1 MLGERAARRLC
12 ERALSLAA
20 RLPGASARVALTSSR
35 GGFTRAAGSQVT
47 QVADTEEATLE
58 VAISFGQRRAAA
70 TTNQLELSAVAALVE
85 RAAAMAKLT
94 PASPEVLPPL
104 GSQRYLALP
113 GAVDAAAAR
122 LGAAARA
129 RVLGSAL
136 REAGAAGLSLAAFFQ
151 HAHRSTSLADSAG
164 LWAHDER
171 TRLGFSCS
179 ARSADGSAAGW
190 AGAGAASL
198 SELAPE
204 RLVARALAKA
214 RASANPARL
223 PPGRYTV
230 VLEPAATGSLVR
242 FLTDSLD
249 ARSADEG
256 RSFFSGRRSG
266 ERLFP
271 AHVTVR
277 TEPADFAADGR
288 AFDDEGVPQQPRIWI
303 DRGALAALPCDRV
316 WAARRGIS
324 PSGWPAGLALDGGAA
339 SLDEQVRGVERGL
352 LITRFFYLS
361 LVEARGLEV
370 TGATRDGVLL
380 IERGAVV
387 GAAANFRFRHS
398 PVALLER
405 CDALGPS
412 EVVEID
418 GGARLRAPVLRSHE
432 FAMTGH
438 SEAV

>member
-1 MLGERAARRLC
+1 MLTERAARRLC
-12 ERALSLAA
+12 ERVLALAA

-47 QVADTEEATLE
+47 QVADTEEANLE

-70 TTNQLELSAVAALVE
+70 TTNQLEPSALAALVE

-94 PASPEVLPPL
+94 PASPEVLPAL
-104 GSQRYLALP
+104 GPQRYLALP
-113 GAVDAAAAR
+113 GAVDAEAAR
-122 LGAAARA
+122 LDAAARA
-129 RVLGSAL
+129 RVLGGAL
-136 REAGAAGLSLAAFFQ
+136 REANAAGLSLAAFFQ
-151 HAHRSTSLADSAG
+151 HAHRSFSLADSAG

-179 ARSADGSAAGW
+179 ARSAAGSAAGW
-190 AGAGAASL
+190 AGAGAARL

-214 RASANPARL
+214 RASANPAPL

-230 VLEPAATGSLVR
+230 VLEPAATASLVR
-242 FLTDSLD
+242 FLTDVLD
-249 ARSADEG
+249 ARSADED
-256 RSFFSGRRSG
+256 RSFFSRRRPG

-277 TEPADFAADGR
+277 SEPSDFAADGR
-288 AFDDEGVPQQPRIWI
+288 AFDDEGVPQHPRIWI

-316 WAARRGIS
+316 WAAHRGLA
-324 PSGWPAGLALDGGAA
+324 PSGWPAGMALDGGAA
-339 SLDEQVRGVERGL
+339 SRDELVRGVERGL

-380 IERGAVV
+380 IERGKVV
-387 GAAANFRFRHS
+387 GAVANFRFRHS

-412 EVVEID
+412 EAVDVD

>member
-1 MLGERAARRLC
+1 MLTERAARRLC
-12 ERALSLAA
+12 ERVLALAA
-20 RLPGASARVALTSSR
+20 RLPGASAKVALGSAR
-35 GGFTRAAGSQVT
+35 GGYSRAAGNQVT

-70 TTNQLELSAVAALVE
+70 TTNQLEPAALAQLVE

-94 PASPEVLPPL
+94 PASAEVLPPL
-104 GSQRYLALP
+104 GPQRYLALS
-113 GAVDAAAAR
+113 GAVDPEATR
-122 LGAAARA
+122 LGAEARA
-129 RVLGSAL
+129 RVLGDAL
-136 REAGAAGLSLAAFFQ
+136 RQARAAELSFAGFLQ

-171 TRLGFSCS
+171 TRLTFSCS

-190 AGAGAASL
+190 AGGGAVRLA
-198 SELAPE
+198 ELAPE

-214 RASANPARL
+214 KASAAPRPL

-230 VLEPAATGSLVR
+230 VLEPAATASLAR

-249 ARSADEG
+249 ARSADED
-256 RSFFSGRRSG
+256 RSFFSRRRPG

-271 AHVTVR
+271 SHVTVR
-277 TEPADFAADGR
+277 SEPGDFAADGR
-288 AFDDEGVPQQPRIWI
+288 AFDDEGVPQHPRIWI
-303 DRGALAALPCDRV
+303 DRGALAALPCDRA
-316 WAARRGIS
+316 WAVRRGIT
-324 PSGWPAGLALDGGAA
+324 PSGWPGGLALDGGAA
-339 SLDEQVRGVERGL
+339 SRDELVRGVERGL

-387 GAAANFRFRHS
+387 GAVANFRFRHS

-412 EVVEID
+412 EVVDVD
-418 GGARLRAPVLRSHE
+418 GGVRLRAPFLRSHD
-432 FAMTGH
+432 FAMTGL